1 MDLGFLDAGVESEDG
16 VRNVFVSRVSRNIY
30 EQSSIGFLSTLGDP
44 NSDEMNALA
53 GADFQFRSSNVLGG
67 KNFRFNAY
75 SLANYSEQD
84 NNIVPAWNISTA
96 LEDRNID
103 ISASITEIGKQFDPA
118 MGYVGYSEKEN
129 GIVRKNI

>member
-1 MDLGFLDAGVESEDG
+1 M
-16 VRNVFVSRVSRNIY
+16 
-30 EQSSIGFLSTLGDP
+30 
-44 NSDEMNALA
+44 
-53 GADFQFRSSNVLGG
+53 LGG

-129 GIVRKNI
+129 GIVKEIGNIRRYKGEFDYIYYHDDFSSYYQWNIQYSEFKRIITSCYNFR